1 MKKYFISIASLPLA
15 DNQLAVFNMGAPFN
29 CMKTGD
35 AWNESTRTVGNN
47 TTALQS
53 IQFGAIKPDDE
64 TEYYY
69 VMALSDLNF
78 TTTPM
83 SEIKAGLESIPEE
96 SRTDLQNVC
105 LSRMDGLSEA
115 DLALSVAQY
124 ADDVLTAPFFEAVE
138 V

>member
-1 MKKYFISIASLPLA
+1 MKKYYISTPSLPLA
-15 DNQLAVFNMGAPFN
+15 ENQQSVFNMGAPFN
-29 CMKTGD
+29 CLKTDD
-35 AWNESTRTVGNN
+35 AWNEDTKTVGHN
-47 TTALQS
+47 TTSLQS
-53 IQFGAIKPDDE
+53 IKFGAIKPDDE

-78 TTTPM
+78 STTPM
-83 SEIKAGLESIPEE
+83 NEIKIQLESIPVE

-105 LSRMDGLSEA
+105 LSRMDGLTAE

-124 ADDVLTAPFFEAVE
+124 CDDVLTAPYFESVS